1 MPLFP
6 LFVDL
11 KGKEILVVGGGKIA
25 TRKVEKLLPFGGKI
39 TVVAPKI
46 SPELKKL
53 SKEGKIKIKRRRFL
67 TGDLKNKDLVVVAT
81 DDINLQRKIFKLCS
95 KKRIPVNSVDSPDY
109 CSFIFGSLI
118 VQGDL
123 VIGITTSSKAPALSK
138 EIRKLI
144 EKHLPPNVE
153 EILNHLYE
161 VRKKYPKGRK
171 RQQLLTQMAK
181 ELINKKPDGGKDRE
195 V

>member
-39 TVVAPKI
+39 TVVAPQI
-46 SPELKKL
+46 SKELKKL
-53 SKEGKIKIKRRRFL
+53 SKQGKIKIKRRRFL

-81 DDINLQRKIFKLCS
+81 DDINLQKKIFKLCS

-118 VQGDL
+118 VRGDL

-153 EILNHLYE
+153 EILNQLYE
-161 VRKKYPKGRK
+161 VRKKYPKSRK
-171 RQQLLTQMAK
+171 RQKLLTQMAK
-181 ELINKKPDGGKDRE
+181 ELINKKPDGDKDRK

>member
-118 VQGDL
+118 VRGDL

-171 RQQLLTQMAK
+171 RQKLLTQMAK

>member
-53 SKEGKIKIKRRRFL
+53 SKEGKIKIKRRSFL
-67 TGDLKNKDLVVVAT
+67 TGDLKNKDLVVAVC
-81 DDINLQRKIFKLCS
+81 IN
-95 KKRIPVNSVDSPDY
+95 KRLHY
-109 CSFIFGSLI
+109 H
-118 VQGDL
+118 GD
-123 VIGITTSSKAPALSK
+123 P
-138 EIRKLI
+138 KLI
-144 EKHLPPNVE
+144 LD
-153 EILNHLYE
+153 
-161 VRKKYPKGRK
+161 PKRW
-171 RQQLLTQMAK
+171 RPT
-181 ELINKKPDGGKDRE
+181 I
-195 V
+195 

>member
-1 MPLFP
+1 M
-6 LFVDL
+6 
-11 KGKEILVVGGGKIA
+11 
-25 TRKVEKLLPFGGKI
+25 
-39 TVVAPKI
+39 
-46 SPELKKL
+46 
-53 SKEGKIKIKRRRFL
+53 
-67 TGDLKNKDLVVVAT
+67 AT

-118 VQGDL
+118 VRGDL

-171 RQQLLTQMAK
+171 RQKLLTQMAK